1 MFIVLNKEKMI
12 AYGISVLT
20 VIMLF
25 GIANI
30 SLIDQETI
38 ETSSNIKITLPI
50 YNVEIEEKKVAFT
63 MNCAWSADDIDK
75 ILEVLKKNEVKI
87 TFFVVGEW
95 VDKNPESVRKIYEAG
110 HEIGNHSNTHPHV
123 NKLTYEENLEEIEKC
138 SRKIEQ
144 IIMKKPNLYRAPY
157 GEYNE
162 TVIRVAY
169 ENGYYPIQWNRDIL
183 DYQAL
188 TGEQMWKR
196 IGEKLRSGD
205 IILSHNGTAHTA
217 DSLEMLIKN
226 IKEKGYDIVKVSDL
240 IYEENYTIDNN
251 GTQKIK

>member
-1 MFIVLNKEKMI
+1 MFIILNKEKML

-30 SLIDQETI
+30 SMMKKNAV
-38 ETSSNIKITLPI
+38 ETSSSIQATLPI
-50 YNVEIEEKKVAFT
+50 YNVQTEEKKVAFT
-63 MNCAWSADDIDK
+63 MNCAWSAEDIDK
-75 ILEVLKKNEVKI
+75 ILEVLKNNNVQI
-87 TFFVVGEW
+87 TFFMVGDW
-95 VDKNPESVRKIYEAG
+95 VEKNSEAVKKIHEAG

-123 NKLTYEENLEEIEKC
+123 NNLTYEQNLEEIEKC
-138 SRKIEQ
+138 SQKIEQ
-144 IIMKKPNLYRAPY
+144 LTGTKPTLYRAPY

-162 TVIRVAY
+162 TVIKVAF
-169 ENGYYPIQWNRDIL
+169 ENGYSAIQWNRDTL

-196 IGEKLRSGD
+196 IGENLQSGD

-217 DSLEMLIKN
+217 DSLDMLIKN
-226 IKEKGYDIVKVSDL
+226 IKEKGYELVKVSDL
-240 IYEENYTIDNN
+240 IYKENYTIDSN
-251 GTQKIK
+251 GMQKSQ

>member
-1 MFIVLNKEKMI
+1 MFIILNKEKML

-30 SLIDQETI
+30 SMINKDVV
-38 ETSSNIKITLPI
+38 ETSSNIQATLPI
-50 YNVEIEEKKVAFT
+50 YNVQTEEKKVAFT
-63 MNCAWSADDIDK
+63 MNCAWSAEDIEK
-75 ILEVLKKNEVKI
+75 ILEVLKNNNVQI
-87 TFFVVGEW
+87 TFFMVGDW
-95 VDKNPESVRKIYEAG
+95 VDKNPEAVKKIHEAG

-123 NKLTYEENLEEIEKC
+123 NNLTYEQNLEEIEKC
-138 SRKIEQ
+138 SQKIEQ
-144 IIMKKPNLYRAPY
+144 ITGTKPTLYRAPY

-162 TVIRVAY
+162 TVIKVAF
-169 ENGYYPIQWNRDIL
+169 ENGYSAIQWNRDTL

-196 IGEKLRSGD
+196 IGEKLQSGD

-226 IKEKGYDIVKVSDL
+226 IKEKGYELVKVSDL
-240 IYEENYTIDNN
+240 IYKENYKIDGN
-251 GTQKIK
+251 GMQKSQ

>member
-1 MFIVLNKEKMI
+1 MFIILNKEKML

-30 SLIDQETI
+30 SMINKDVV
-38 ETSSNIKITLPI
+38 ETSSNIQATLPI
-50 YNVEIEEKKVAFT
+50 YNVQTEEKKVAFT
-63 MNCAWSADDIDK
+63 MNCAWSAEDIDK
-75 ILEVLKKNEVKI
+75 ILEVLKNNNVQI
-87 TFFVVGEW
+87 TFFMVGDW
-95 VDKNPESVRKIYEAG
+95 VDKNPEAVKKIHEAG

-123 NKLTYEENLEEIEKC
+123 NNLTYEQNLEEIEKC
-138 SRKIEQ
+138 SQKIEQ
-144 IIMKKPNLYRAPY
+144 LTGTKPTLYRAPY

-162 TVIRVAY
+162 TVIKVAF
-169 ENGYYPIQWNRDIL
+169 ENGYSAIQWNRDTL

-196 IGEKLRSGD
+196 IGEKLQCGD

-226 IKEKGYDIVKVSDL
+226 IKEKGYELVKVSDL
-240 IYEENYTIDNN
+240 IYKENYTIDSN
-251 GTQKIK
+251 GTQKSK

>member
-1 MFIVLNKEKMI
+1 MFIILNKEKMI

-25 GIANI
+25 GLANI
-30 SLIDQETI
+30 SFINQDAI
-38 ETSSNIKITLPI
+38 ETSSIIQTKLPI
-50 YNVEIEEKKVAFT
+50 YNVKTEQKKVAFT
-63 MNCAWSADDIDK
+63 MNCAWSADDIDT
-75 ILEVLKKNEVKI
+75 ILEVLKNNEVKI
-87 TFFVVGEW
+87 TFFMVGEW
-95 VDKNPESVRKIYEAG
+95 VDKNQEAVKKIYEAG

-123 NKLTYEENLEEIEKC
+123 NNLTYEQNLEEIEKC
-138 SRKIEQ
+138 SQKIER
-144 IIMKKPNLYRAPY
+144 ITGVKPILYRAPY

-162 TVIRVAY
+162 TVIRSAF
-169 ENGYYPIQWNRDIL
+169 ENGYVAIQWNRDTL

-196 IGEKLRSGD
+196 IGEKLQSGD

-226 IKEKGYDIVKVSDL
+226 IKEKGYDIVKISDL
-240 IYEENYTIDNN
+240 IYKENYTIDNN
-251 GTQKIK
+251 GTQKTK

>member
-1 MFIVLNKEKMI
+1 MFIILNKEKML

-30 SLIDQETI
+30 SMINKDVV
-38 ETSSNIKITLPI
+38 ETSSNIQATLPI
-50 YNVEIEEKKVAFT
+50 YNVQTEEKKVAFT
-63 MNCAWSADDIDK
+63 MNCAWSAEDIDK
-75 ILEVLKKNEVKI
+75 ILEVLKNNNVQI
-87 TFFVVGEW
+87 TFFMVGDW
-95 VDKNPESVRKIYEAG
+95 VNKNPEAVKKIHEAG

-123 NKLTYEENLEEIEKC
+123 NNLTYEQNLEEIEKC
-138 SRKIEQ
+138 SQKIEQ
-144 IIMKKPNLYRAPY
+144 ITGVKPTLYRAPY

-162 TVIRVAY
+162 TVIKAAF
-169 ENGYYPIQWNRDIL
+169 ENGYSVIQWNRDTL

-196 IGEKLRSGD
+196 IGEKLQSGD

-217 DSLEMLIKN
+217 DSLEMLIKK
-226 IKEKGYDIVKVSDL
+226 IKEKGYELVKVSDL
-240 IYEENYTIDNN
+240 IYKENYKIDGN
-251 GTQKIK
+251 GMQKSK